1 MYGTTAKYNKL
12 QFAYDMMTPEDD
24 WDSEDNEL
32 PTSSEMIAKYREVA
46 ITQLLALDEGD
57 EFPEDVIA
65 AWALDIAQEYGEN
78 WI

>member
-24 WDSEDNEL
+24 WDDDNDL
-32 PTSSEMIAKYREVA
+32 PTEAEAEIEES
-46 ITQLLALDEGD
+46 ALI
-57 EFPEDVIA
+57 IA
-65 AWALDIAQEYGEN
+65 ADSGES

>member
-32 PTSSEMIAKYREVA
+32 PTSSEMIAKYREEESK
-46 ITQLLALDEGD
+46 DKK
-57 EFPEDVIA
+57 
-65 AWALDIAQEYGEN
+65 
-78 WI
+78 

>member
-46 ITQLLALDEGD
+46 ITQIGASLE
-57 EFPEDVIA
+57 
-65 AWALDIAQEYGEN
+65 AQQFIHRVSPMAYVGQPAS
-78 WI
+78 

>member
-12 QFAYDMMTPEDD
+12 QFAYDMMTPED
-24 WDSEDNEL
+24 DNEL